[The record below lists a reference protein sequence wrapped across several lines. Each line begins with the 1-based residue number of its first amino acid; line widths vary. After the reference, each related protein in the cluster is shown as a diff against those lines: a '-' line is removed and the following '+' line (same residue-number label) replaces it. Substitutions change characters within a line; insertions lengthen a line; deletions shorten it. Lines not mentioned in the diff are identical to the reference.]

1 MATAQTALPLRRQLI
16 RALIKLENTLP
27 ALVWFFLVVFQL
39 AKVYEEPWVS
49 TIGLLLIN
57 SVAMVLFLTRRDAS
71 KVGNFWEGLLAVS
84 GTFVVTLLL
93 IVSND
98 DETTLGP
105 GASPLATI
113 VQCVGIAGWAIS
125 LVALGRSLGIAPADR
140 GLVQHGP
147 YRFIRHPLYAFE
159 ALFFLGWLM
168 NVQMQEHGW
177 VGRHTAWAG
186 VIIAVWAV
194 LQVGRIVR
202 EERILG
208 GYNEYRQQVRW
219 RLIPFVW

>member
-1 MATAQTALPLRRQLI
+1 MTTAQATLPRRRQII
-16 RALIKLENTLP
+16 RALIKVENTLP
-27 ALVWFFLVVFQL
+27 ALAWLFLVFFQV

-57 SVAMVLFLTRRDAS
+57 SVAMVLFVTRRDAS
-71 KVGNFWEGLLAVS
+71 RVGNFWEGALAVS

-98 DETTLGP
+98 EEMTLGP
-105 GASPLATI
+105 GASPVATI
-113 VQCVGIAGWAIS
+113 IQCIGIAGWAVS

-140 GLVQHGP
+140 GLIKHGP

-159 ALFFLGWLM
+159 GLFFLGWLV
-168 NVQMQEHGW
+168 NVHTVSAGLI
-177 VGRHTAWAG
+177 VG
-186 VIIAVWAV
+186 VWAA
-194 LQVGRIVR
+194 LQIGRIIR

-208 GYNEYRQQVRW
+208 GYDEYRRRVRW